1 MRGDFAAQRDAASM
15 KAMPLTQHAKLEAD
29 IAAAVDA
36 LRRGDVIGLPTETV
50 YGLGADASNPAA
62 VRRIFELKGRPA
74 DHPVIVHLADAEQMD
89 AWARDIP
96 AAARAL
102 AAAFWPGP
110 LTLILPRATHVG
122 DLVTGGQDT
131 VGLRVPS
138 HPLAQRVLRTFGG
151 AVAAPSAN
159 RFGRVSP
166 TSASHV
172 LDEFGGS
179 VSVVLDGGPCEVG
192 IESTIVQVT
201 DGGARIL
208 RPGQI
213 SALQIAEVIG
223 GVVEGAG
230 ADSPRVSGALKSHY
244 APCTPVQ
251 LLSGDE
257 LRSRTVEALRPCRV
271 IALSHLEPGIG
282 GIVLGS
288 EPGTYARGLYAAL
301 RDLDGEGASR
311 ILVERPPDEPVWHAV
326 TDRLQRAAAGAGLD
340 DEET

>member
-1 MRGDFAAQRDAASM
+1 
-15 KAMPLTQHAKLEAD
+15 MPPTRQARLEAE
-29 IAAAVDA
+29 IAAAVHA
-36 LRRGDVIGLPTETV
+36 LRDGEVIGLPTETV

-74 DHPVIVHLADAEQMD
+74 DHPVIVHLADASQMD
-89 AWARDIP
+89 AWAREVP
-96 AAARAL
+96 PAARAL

-110 LTLILPRATHVG
+110 LTLILLRAPHVL

-138 HPLAQRVLRTFGG
+138 HPVAQRVLREFGG
-151 AVAAPSAN
+151 GVAAPSAN

-179 VSVVLDGGPCEVG
+179 LPVVVDGGPCEVG

-201 DGGARIL
+201 DSGARIL
-208 RPGQI
+208 RPGRI
-213 SALQIAEVIG
+213 SALQVAEVIG
-223 GVVEGAG
+223 GVVEGAA

-244 APCTPVQ
+244 APVTPVQ
-251 LLSGDE
+251 LIDGDA
-257 LRSRTVEALRPCRV
+257 LRARSVEALRPCRV
-271 IALSHLEPGIG
+271 IAMGHLEPGVG
-282 GIVLGS
+282 GIALGD
-288 EPGTYARGLYAAL
+288 EPAAYARGLYAAL

-311 ILVERPPDEPVWHAV
+311 ILVERPPDEPAWHAV
-326 TDRLQRAAAGAGLD
+326 ADRLQRAAAGGGLD
-340 DEET
+340 DEEP